1 MLITN
6 IFPVLVEALLNP
18 KISHD
23 DKKQCFL
30 PIDFNQKTVFQYLH
44 QIL

>member
-18 KISHD
+18 KISHG
-23 DKKQCFL
+23 DKKTMF
-30 PIDFNQKTVFQYLH
+30 PSH
-44 QIL
+44 